1 MYKKTFEMKV
11 IRTEHEI
18 TIYKDTRVVDL
29 KKDLSHIP
37 DEARLVETR
46 DPEGDERVEVILVF
60 QEDKEEKGSKAV

>member
-11 IRTEHEI
+11 IRIEHEI
-18 TIYKDTRVVDL
+18 TIYKDARIVDL

-46 DPEGDERVEVILVF
+46 DTKGDERVEVILIF
-60 QEDKEEKGSKAV
+60 